1 LLSYIFIIKLNR
13 MTTREHETLLEEV
26 AQAIAKFQTATDL
39 VDEAAATQLGIH
51 RTDLRCLGLLYG
63 NGPMQAG
70 QLGAAAQLSP
80 GATTA
85 AIDRLERAGYARRVR
100 ASGDRRSVL
109 VEMTPVAR
117 EHIENIYG
125 PVGRAGMERLTH
137 YSEAELVLV
146 RDFLREGYRLQI
158 EHVRRIR
165 AASGAADSNDVKP
178 S

>member
-1 LLSYIFIIKLNR
+1 
-13 MTTREHETLLEEV
+13 MTTREREMLLEEV
-26 AQAIAKFQTATDL
+26 AKAITQFQTATDQI
-39 VDEAAATQLGIH
+39 DEAAAAYLGIN

-85 AIDRLERAGYARRVR
+85 AIDRLEHAGYVRRVR
-100 ASGDRRSVL
+100 ASEDRRGVL

-117 EHIENIYG
+117 ERIEHIYG
-125 PVGRAGMERLTH
+125 PVGRAGMERLAR
-137 YSEAELVLV
+137 YSEAELTLV
-146 RDFLREGYRLQI
+146 RDFLREGYRLQV
-158 EHVRRIR
+158 EHATRIR
-165 AASGAADSNDVKP
+165 AASAAADGGAGEP

>member
-1 LLSYIFIIKLNR
+1 
-13 MTTREHETLLEEV
+13 MLLEEV
-26 AQAIAKFQTATDL
+26 ARAIAQFQTATDQI
-39 VDEAAATQLGIH
+39 DEAAAANLGIN

-85 AIDRLERAGYARRVR
+85 AIDRLERAGYVQRMRT
-100 ASGDRRSVL
+100 SGDRRGVL
-109 VEMTPVAR
+109 VEMTPIAR
-117 EHIENIYG
+117 ERLENIYG
-125 PVGRAGMERLTH
+125 PVGRAGMERLAR
-137 YSEAELVLV
+137 YSEAELALM